1 MTVTS
6 MIAVSRK
13 NPESPE
19 RGALRAAI
27 ARVAE
32 VRQEASAIESAIES
46 AASLAMVCR
55 GRVEAVAK
63 AVTAAQREDAERL
76 ADSLIHGGTAPPQTV
91 GRAREEQL
99 AAADALGA
107 ARSAITRLEA
117 DLKHVQYMAEG
128 ADKAVRAAIAEVLR
142 PMAKRLT
149 EEAAQFRAEYLKRQH
164 VMDALAMRLDGFT
177 HIDFSIQDAEHR
189 ALCATVRQP
198 WFDVIERLKRDASTE
213 LLTIEDSSRT

>member
-1 MTVTS
+1 MATVTAIS
-6 MIAVSRK
+6 PRKDHPDSRA
-13 NPESPE
+13 
-19 RGALRAAI
+19 ALRAAI
-27 ARVAE
+27 AAVAE
-32 VRQEASAIESAIES
+32 AKSEAIAIEGAIES
-46 AASLAMVCR
+46 AANLAMECR
-55 GRVEAVAK
+55 NRLQVATSRVA
-63 AVTAAQREDAERL
+63 AAQREDAERL

-99 AAADALGA
+99 AASDALGA